1 MQRFLARRLLTM
13 LVVVIAVTM
22 IVFAMSR
29 VQGDPRL
36 LYLSESTTEEQWERW
51 GKEMGLDK
59 PVVVQYAVWF
69 GKAIRGD
76 LGISLREARPVTTA
90 VIERVPA
97 TLQLGLAAWLFA
109 IAVGLPLGVLSAV
122 KRGTLWDYLGRG
134 FALFGQALP
143 PFWVGIMLVLLFSV
157 QLEWLP
163 TGRRGGLDH
172 LILPAVTLGW
182 IAASAQLRI
191 VRSAMLEVLD
201 SEFVKLAR
209 AKGVSNTR
217 VIWKHALRNA
227 MIPPLTLAGLILAGF
242 VSGTVVTESV
252 FAWPG
257 IGRLALESVYQND
270 FPLLA
275 GTILFVTL
283 LYVGV
288 NFFVD
293 IAYALID
300 PRIRYD

>member
-1 MQRFLARRLLTM
+1 M
-13 LVVVIAVTM
+13 
-22 IVFAMSR
+22 
-29 VQGDPRL
+29 
-36 LYLSESTTEEQWERW
+36 
-51 GKEMGLDK
+51 
-59 PVVVQYAVWF
+59 
-69 GKAIRGD
+69 
-76 LGISLREARPVTTA
+76 
-90 VIERVPA
+90 
-97 TLQLGLAAWLFA
+97 
-109 IAVGLPLGVLSAV
+109 
-122 KRGTLWDYLGRG
+122 
-134 FALFGQALP
+134 
-143 PFWVGIMLVLLFSV
+143 
-157 QLEWLP
+157 
-163 TGRRGGLDH
+163 
-172 LILPAVTLGW
+172 
-182 IAASAQLRI
+182 
-191 VRSAMLEVLD
+191 
-201 SEFVKLAR
+201 
-209 AKGVSNTR
+209 SNTR

-270 FPLLA
+270 YPLLA